1 MGAEAVDR
9 LTLEVV
15 PEADGRFLAELPG
28 LPGAMAYGS
37 TRDEAVANVHELA
50 LRILAEQR
58 SRSDLA
64 VAAQRLL
71 PPPTPRGSW
80 SPTKARRVL
89 RALTRIGWWVRRSRE
104 AELVLAWSGWSDVLW
119 PFTDDEMLGP
129 AALARIAR
137 RTSLTPEDVI
147 EAVTSPFTPLP
158 SRA

>member
-1 MGAEAVDR
+1 MPTEEVDR

-28 LPGAMAYGS
+28 LPGAMAYGN
-37 TRDEAVANVHELA
+37 TRDEAVSNVHALA

-58 SRSDLA
+58 ARSDLA

-71 PPPTPRGSW
+71 PPASSRGTWAPTR
-80 SPTKARRVL
+80 ARRVL

-119 PFTDDEMLGP
+119 PFSDDEVLGP
-129 AALARIAR
+129 AALSRIAR
-137 RTSLTPEDVI
+137 RTSLTPEDVV